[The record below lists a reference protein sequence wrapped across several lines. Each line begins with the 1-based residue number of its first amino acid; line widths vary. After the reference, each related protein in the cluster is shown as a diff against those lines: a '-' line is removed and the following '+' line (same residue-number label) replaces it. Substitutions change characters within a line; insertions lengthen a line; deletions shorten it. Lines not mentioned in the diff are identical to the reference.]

1 MVTVFGLGAAV
12 SAQSGTMAKDQMDK
26 NATMQKDGQMTVSGC
41 VTAGKDA
48 GQFMLTN
55 AMMMGGGMMNKDSM
69 DKDSMNKD
77 SMKPGMSGDHMMSY
91 ELVGGT
97 NLKAHM
103 GHKVEVMGSMSK
115 MDMEHMGKM
124 GKMDKMAQ
132 DKAMSDKDMK
142 AMKLNVSSVKMISA
156 TCP

>member
-1 MVTVFGLGAAV
+1 MATVFGLGAAV

-41 VTAGKDA
+41 VAAGKDA

-55 AMMMGGGMMNKDSM
+55 AMMMGGGMMN
-69 DKDSMNKD
+69 KDSMNKD